1 MATLAQGL
9 HNMQVKVHSLVTSNN
24 AEGTKDILEEGVL
37 RELLAAVDLEY
48 LLDRT
53 GMHAAVNWHDTLSLG
68 AQPPLCLL
76 ACASC
81 RCHIFASCIPQVH
94 DAVARHI
101 LGTAWHESCRR
112 CCHTTS
118 QHALCW

>member
-1 MATLAQGL
+1 MLLQRGRRIYWRRVAAAAAGIVAALAQGL

-68 AQPPLCLL
+68 ARPPSLTPGMRFMSMSLF
-76 ACASC
+76 
-81 RCHIFASCIPQVH
+81 RFVH
-94 DAVARHI
+94 
-101 LGTAWHESCRR
+101 TAG
-112 CCHTTS
+112 
-118 QHALCW
+118 A